1 MPATLS
7 AVLAEL
13 LKTYDDNV
21 GINRTERHDLPRAQ
35 AVKQTLS
42 LLFDVLFPGFSDS
55 GHPVTED
62 NLGYHL
68 GDLLNHITL
77 ELSAEIERAIRYSCR
92 AKHCEQCQV
101 QTQSATM
108 VQKFLAALPRLRA
121 VIKTDVQ
128 AGYDGDPAAQ
138 SIDEVIVSYPGV
150 MATTT
155 HRLAHELFTL
165 GVPLIPRMWSE
176 HAHSVTGI
184 DIHPGATIGKSFF
197 IDHGTGTVIGETCV
211 IGEHVQLYQ
220 GVTLGALSPA
230 DGQKLRGQRRHPTI
244 EDHVVVYAG
253 ATILGGDTVIGHNS
267 MIGGNVWLTASVPPY
282 SRVVLPQADLNV
294 ITHNAK

>member
-1 MPATLS
+1 MSATLS

-13 LKTYDDNV
+13 LATYDDDV

-35 AVKQTLS
+35 AVKQALS
-42 LLFDVLFPGFSDS
+42 LLFDVLFPGFSGS

-62 NLGYHL
+62 NLNYHL
-68 GDLLNHITL
+68 GDLLNHVSR

-92 AKHCEQCQV
+92 TKHCEQCQV
-101 QTQSATM
+101 PTQSAAI

-155 HRLAHELFTL
+155 HRLAHELFML

-176 HAHSVTGI
+176 HAHSITGI

-211 IGEHVQLYQ
+211 IGERVQLYQ

-253 ATILGGDTVIGHNS
+253 ATILGGDTVIGHDS

-282 SRVVLPQADLNV
+282 SRVVLPQADLNI